1 MNKDAAKSKKRPA
14 PVGVRVTPDERTEL
28 ASRARALRLTVSGYV
43 KFVVFN
49 TPPPR
54 RSRRPPPNATELSR
68 LLSAVGSIGANVNR
82 CALIANM
89 GSWPEAQRLQAACD
103 DIQWMRSRLMLALGM
118 TPDHP
123 TDHPDP

>member
-1 MNKDAAKSKKRPA
+1 MNKDVPKKKRPA

-54 RSRRPPPNATELSR
+54 RSRRPPPNAAELSR
-68 LLSAVGSIGANVNR
+68 LLAAVGSIGANVNR

-89 GSWPEAQRLQAACD
+89 GSWPESQRLQAACD
-103 DIQWMRSRLMLALGM
+103 DIQWIRRTLMSALGM
-118 TPDHP
+118 TLDHP
-123 TDHPDP
+123 NHPDP